1 MLQLRNALPDPPAV
15 TPAPGKAPMSRAPG
29 NSIRIGGDASGPVVA
44 GNDNRVE
51 VRQAAPEADREAA
64 GPVQN
69 NAADGHGTVY
79 TVMNGDLHVHHE
91 PPDET

>member
-1 MLQLRNALPDPPAV
+1 M

-51 VRQAAPEADREAA
+51 VPQAAPEAA

-69 NAADGHGTVY
+69 NTADGHGTVY